1 MSVCPTR
8 GFYSTHPL
16 KEPLGQ
22 FNHSAT
28 VLESEENIKEPRMG
42 RKSFIGHSSAAA
54 ISYRTRKKAKDP
66 KLDKRKCAAPKSSGP
81 PDQGGTRKCGR
92 VSLRNT

>member
-28 VLESEENIKEPRMG
+28 VLESEENIKKTEDGP
-42 RKSFIGHSSAAA
+42 KEF
-54 ISYRTRKKAKDP
+54 YR
-66 KLDKRKCAAPKSSGP
+66 
-81 PDQGGTRKCGR
+81 
-92 VSLRNT
+92 SLECRGNQLSN